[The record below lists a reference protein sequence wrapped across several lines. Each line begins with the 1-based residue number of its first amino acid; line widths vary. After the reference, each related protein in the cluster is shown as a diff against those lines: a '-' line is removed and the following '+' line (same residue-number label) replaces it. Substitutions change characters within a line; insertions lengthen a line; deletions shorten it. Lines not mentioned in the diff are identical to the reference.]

1 MRALNSRFVL
11 IDITNNATSWNHHRP
26 KHSHCITRTRGAHQR
41 PPQQQHSSVLRTPHI
56 RKPSD
61 HRTTF
66 SNGSSSLDHPP
77 NPASTSRVEAC
88 TELELFLE
96 MLPLRMRGELCGH
109 QEIGELIE
117 VVLDLGRKPLARFP
131 SGDWVISEHPVKL
144 EDLTHSISKV
154 ILFVLFKNLVDYN

>member
-1 MRALNSRFVL
+1 
-11 IDITNNATSWNHHRP
+11 
-26 KHSHCITRTRGAHQR
+26 
-41 PPQQQHSSVLRTPHI
+41 
-56 RKPSD
+56 
-61 HRTTF
+61 
-66 SNGSSSLDHPP
+66 
-77 NPASTSRVEAC
+77 
-88 TELELFLE
+88 